1 MNQRILLPPALSP
14 LPPPSFLQKKTIKFL
29 ISSWQT
35 NKVGRISGW
44 LQGSFLSSAGKS
56 FVPGNDIWSPKC
68 INRPGE

>member
-35 NKVGRISGW
+35 NKVGRVVKGQLSLI
-44 LQGSFLSSAGKS
+44 GSCKTLI
-56 FVPGNDIWSPKC
+56 PGTDIWPPKS
-68 INRPGE
+68 INRP